1 MSKNAIVNDFLVYF
15 VKVKNKTKRF
25 AVIKE
30 LIQTTEVG
38 NQEDLLRMLS
48 TKGFDVTQA
57 TLSRDLKQ
65 LKVAKITN
73 ASGEYVYRLSQSAI
87 AMDSKQDAFASSSSH
102 VTMDISGNIAVLHT
116 RAGYASGLAYE
127 IDDKASDVI
136 IGTVAGEDT
145 IIAVMREGVS
155 LEKVKSVLS
164 GFIPSLEL

>member
-1 MSKNAIVNDFLVYF
+1 
-15 VKVKNKTKRF
+15 VKNKAKRI
-25 AVIKE
+25 AAIKE

-73 ASGEYVYRLSQSAI
+73 SLGQYVYRLSQPAVMASETKPSSFGSPSAQV
-87 AMDSKQDAFASSSSH
+87 AMD
-102 VTMDISGNIAVLHT
+102 VSGNIMVLHT

-127 IDDKASDVI
+127 IDDKASEVI

-145 IIAVMREGVS
+145 IIAVMREGVT
-155 LEKVKSVLS
+155 LDRVKSVLS
-164 GFIPSLEL
+164 GFIPSLEI

>member
-1 MSKNAIVNDFLVYF
+1 M
-15 VKVKNKTKRF
+15 KNKAKRF

-48 TKGFDVTQA
+48 AKGFDVTQA

-73 ASGEYVYRLSQSAI
+73 ALGEYVYRLSQQPSMPMEAKQGSFVSPNVHV
-87 AMDSKQDAFASSSSH
+87 AMD
-102 VTMDISGNIAVLHT
+102 VSGNIVVLHT

-145 IIAVMREGVS
+145 IIAVMREGVA
-155 LEKVKSVLS
+155 LERVKAVLS
-164 GFIPSLEL
+164 GFIPSLDL

>member
-1 MSKNAIVNDFLVYF
+1 MIYF
-15 VKVKNKTKRF
+15 VKVKNKAKRF
-25 AVIKE
+25 AAIKE
-30 LIQTTEVG
+30 LIQTSEVG

-73 ASGEYVYRLSQSAI
+73 ALGEYVYRLSQQATI
-87 AMDSKQDAFASSSSH
+87 PTDSRQGSFVSPNIH
-102 VTMDISGNIAVLHT
+102 VTMDISGNIVVLHT

-145 IIAVMREGVS
+145 IIAVMREGVTI
-155 LEKVKSVLS
+155 EKVKSVLS
-164 GFIPSLEL
+164 GFIPSLEF

>member
-1 MSKNAIVNDFLVYF
+1 M
-15 VKVKNKTKRF
+15 KNKAKRF
-25 AVIKE
+25 AAIKE

-73 ASGEYVYRLSQSAI
+73 AMGEYVYRLSQQPAMSAEP
-87 AMDSKQDAFASSSSH
+87 KQGSYVSPNVH
-102 VTMDISGNIAVLHT
+102 VTMDVSGNIVVLHT

-145 IIAVMREGVS
+145 IIAVMREGATID
-155 LEKVKSVLS
+155 KVKSVLS